1 MANLTAPYNFAP
13 LNPNVYIPEW
23 WNEVSHD
30 VPFKDGEDGVME
42 VTLQNITP
50 LCICDGRAG
59 NQKKNPDDISESA
72 HILLK
77 DNKLQYFLPSTSI
90 KGMLRSVLEVLSFA
104 KLKQFNND
112 YFGYRE
118 IGKQYGQGDYVS
130 RMEKSQAG
138 WLIIEDGDYKIYP
151 CEFEKVSHSS
161 IKASYPKFKKEGNI
175 REKYKS
181 IENDYFPSP
190 SKDKSLVC
198 TGYINGKKC
207 EYYFFGTKNKS
218 KTLDPKDAKRFLSV
232 HKPTP
237 LFEDYFLPKL
247 KKGIAIPIFY
257 LEEGSEIKLGLSKL
271 FRYPYKYGVKDFVQ
285 QDKKN
290 GYDLCELL
298 FGFIDGN
305 GNESLK
311 GRVQVSNAFAK
322 ECVDKTDNIV
332 VGVLG
337 QPAASYYPLYV
348 SQKTSKGGYCN
359 YDTGNQ
365 IAGRKFYRIR
375 NGNTT
380 VGLPAGNGNE
390 NVMVKFSPTPSNLHF
405 KLKIAV
411 HNLKPAEIGAIL
423 SALTFH
429 NTATVHHNI
438 GLAKGYGYGKLQ
450 PITINE
456 VKLNGFSATAEE
468 YLFAFENEMN
478 SFVYESGNGHWYN
491 SEQVTKLLG
500 IHSGHNSDD
509 LQIMDL
515 DNYLVNKQKSNF
527 NIMSENSVSP
537 LSTLSKYEDDIIADT
552 FSMIKN
558 GISNL
563 NTFDDYRYYIEQSK
577 RLLKTINAST
587 NPSKYSSQ
595 REFLTENIDRLT
607 NELQTLENSA
617 LESKYTNLLK
627 QTEDILVIPI
637 AKVKLNE
644 LTNLKSELDV
654 FCPNAGNFSD
664 KVLGLLSRVSQK
676 IEQKTKG
683 VGSTSIKEILE
694 EKSANGKYKIVD
706 IKILKSKLDKYLR
719 NNGLSFLN
727 ESDFDVLKNTVIRL
741 KSGAPKRDLSKW
753 NDYDDKYSFWKQIS
767 VYVGDDTAKQWFEEV
782 VRR

>member
-13 LNPNVYIPEW
+13 LNPNVFIPEW

-30 VPFKDGEDGVME
+30 VPFKDGEDGTME

-59 NQKKNPDDISESA
+59 NQKKRPDEIYESA
-72 HILLK
+72 HIRLE
-77 DNKLQYFLPSTSI
+77 DGKLHYFLPSTSI

-130 RMEKSQAG
+130 RMEKSKAG
-138 WLIIEDGDYKIYP
+138 WLVIEDGDYKIYP
-151 CEFEKVSHSS
+151 CEFEKVTHSS
-161 IKASYPKFKKEGNI
+161 IKASYPKFNKKGNI
-175 REKYKS
+175 RAKYES
-181 IENDYFPSP
+181 ISEDYFPSP
-190 SKDKSLVC
+190 SNGKTLVC
-198 TGYINGKKC
+198 TGYMHGKEC
-207 EYYFFGTKNKS
+207 EYYFFDTKNKS

-257 LEEGSEIKLGLSKL
+257 LEEGDEIKLGLAKL
-271 FRYPYKYGVKDFVQ
+271 FRYPYKYGVQDLVQ
-285 QDKKN
+285 QDKKE

-298 FGFIDGN
+298 FGFIDGKN
-305 GNESLK
+305 KDAIK
-311 GRVQVSNAFAK
+311 GRVQVSNAFAD
-322 ECVDKTDNIV
+322 EVVEKTDNVV

-337 QPAASYYPLYV
+337 QPSASYYPLYI
-348 SQKTSKGGYCN
+348 SQKGAKGSYSN
-359 YDTGNQ
+359 YDTGYQ
-365 IAGRKFYRIR
+365 IAGRKFYRVRQDSTI
-375 NGNTT
+375 TS
-380 VGLPAGNGNE
+380 LPKGNGNE
-390 NVMVKFSPTPSNLHF
+390 KVLAKFNPTPSNLHF

-429 NTATVHHNI
+429 NTATVQHNI

-450 PITINE
+450 PITIND

-500 IHSGHNSDD
+500 IHSVHNSEDM
-509 LQIMDL
+509 QIMDL
-515 DNYLVNKQKSNF
+515 DDYLDNKKKSNF
-527 NIMSENSVSP
+527 NIMPENSVSP
-537 LSTLSKYEDDIIADT
+537 VSILSMYENEIIEDT
-552 FSMIKN
+552 FTMIEN

-577 RLLKTINAST
+577 RLLKNINAST
-587 NPSKYSSQ
+587 NPSRYSTQ
-595 REFLTENIDRLT
+595 RDILRGTIARLT
-607 NELQTLENSA
+607 TKLEELENFA
-617 LESKYTNLLK
+617 LESQFTQCANKA
-627 QTEDILVIPI
+627 EEILSIPI
-637 AKVKLNE
+637 AKVNKNDLN
-644 LTNLKSELDV
+644 TLKSELEV
-654 FCPNAGNFSD
+654 FCPNAGKFTS
-664 KVLGLLSRVSQK
+664 KVVDLISRVSQK
-676 IEQKTKG
+676 IEQTGK
-683 VGSTSIKEILE
+683 SITSSLKEILE
-694 EKSANGKYKIVD
+694 EKAPNGKYKIAD
-706 IKILKSKLDKYLR
+706 IKLLRSKLDKYLR
-719 NNGLSFLN
+719 DNGLSSLN
-727 ESDFDVLKNTVIRL
+727 ESDFDDLKNTVIRL
-741 KSGAPKRDLSKW
+741 KSNAPKKDLSKW
-753 NDYDDKYSFWKQIS
+753 NDFDDRYSFWKQIS
-767 VYVGDDTAKQWFEEV
+767 VYVGDDTAKQWFDEV
-782 VRR
+782 VR